1 MKMWPS
7 VSVCLLSALSWGS
20 ATAATSCLD
29 VQLSAPQTVLRG
41 NVDVSIDVAVSNR
54 CGHAVKVLRWQ
65 LPSDDV
71 EGRLFQIERDGQA
84 VTYLGPLY
92 KRAKPTAADHV
103 SLPAGSTT
111 HYTVELTGTYD
122 LSQNGQYSISYIGR
136 GQRGANTETLNSAAL
151 TLWLQERTEAASA
164 RFAPAAIGTQATL
177 SFTGRCSTTQK
188 STLTTAVD
196 AATNYSVESTNYLS
210 GAASGTPRYTTWFG
224 AFSSSNWN
232 IAKAHFVAARDAFQT
247 KPITLDCSC
256 KKSGTYAYVYPTQPY
271 KIYVCGAFWN
281 APMTGTDSK
290 GGTLVHEMMH
300 FNVVAST
307 DDYAYGQTNA
317 KALAISDPLKA
328 LDNSDS
334 HEYFAEN
341 TPFQN

>member
-1 MKMWPS
+1 MKIRPS
-7 VSVCLLSALSWGS
+7 VIASVLSVLSGGS
-20 ATAATSCLD
+20 AFAANNCLD

-65 LPSDDV
+65 LPSDEV

-84 VTYLGPLY
+84 VTYLGPVF

-103 SLPAGSTT
+103 ILAAGSTT
-111 HYTVELTGTYD
+111 HYTVELTGSYD
-122 LSQNGQYSISYIGR
+122 LSQNGQYSISYLGR
-136 GQRGANTETLNSAAL
+136 GERGVNTESLNSAAL
-151 TLWLQERTEAASA
+151 TLWLQERTEAASTS
-164 RFAPAAIGTQATL
+164 FAPAAIGTQATL
-177 SFTGRCSTTQK
+177 SFTGKCTTTQK
-188 STLTTAVD
+188 STLTSAVT
-196 AATNYSVESTNYLS
+196 AATNYSVASTTYLS

-224 AFSSSNWN
+224 AFSSGNWN
-232 IAKAHFVAARDAFQT
+232 IAKAHFTAARDAFQT

-256 KKSGTYAYVYPTQPY
+256 KQSGTYAYVYPTQPY

-300 FNVVAST
+300 FNVVAAT
-307 DDYAYGQTNA
+307 DDWAYGQANA
-317 KALAISDPLKA
+317 KALAISNPTKA

>member
-1 MKMWPS
+1 MKIWPS

-20 ATAATSCLD
+20 ANAANSCLD

-65 LPSDDV
+65 LPSDEV

-84 VTYLGPLY
+84 VTYLGPVF

-103 SLPAGSTT
+103 SLAAGATT
-111 HYTVELTGTYD
+111 HYAVELTGSYD

-136 GQRGANTETLNSAAL
+136 GQRGTSTETLNSTAL
-151 TLWLQERTEAASA
+151 TLWLQERTEAPSAS
-164 RFAPAAIGTQATL
+164 FAPEAIGTQAALT
-177 SFTGRCSTTQK
+177 FTGKCTTTQK
-188 STLTTAVD
+188 STLTSAVT
-196 AATNYSVESTNYLS
+196 AATNYSVTSTTYLA
-210 GAASGTPRYTTWFG
+210 GTGSGTPRYKTWFG
-224 AFSSSNWN
+224 NYTSTNW
-232 IAKAHFVAARDAFQT
+232 ATARTHFTKARDAFQT

-256 KKSGTYAYVYPTQPY
+256 KQSGTYAYVYPTQPY

-300 FNVVAST
+300 FNVVAAT
-307 DDYAYGQTNA
+307 DDWAYGQTNA
-317 KALAISDPLKA
+317 KALAISNPTKA